1 MHKRSSW
8 KLPFVAPIFFDD
20 KIFKSKLS
28 VIKLVNRR
36 SIISKRLLDF
46 GRKVSIYSGK
56 TWKSFYPR
64 DVMLG
69 LKLGEFCFTKTFG
82 RYVSVSMTIKAKRK
96 RQDKK
101 KK

>member
-8 KLPFVAPIFFDD
+8 KIPYVAPIFFDE
-20 KIFKSKLS
+20 KFIKSKSSFL
-28 VIKLVNRR
+28 KLWNRR
-36 SIISKRLLDF
+36 SIISKRLLQY
-46 GRKVSIYSGK
+46 GQKVSIYSGK

-69 LKLGEFCFTKTFG
+69 LKLGEFCFTKVFG
-82 RYVSVSMTIKAKRK
+82 RFISLSVTLKAKKK